1 MDKRL
6 SSESEAA
13 LHVLAREIGRR
24 RRLDNE
30 AVEELYGHL
39 EDKTLGYLSGEEN
52 LSEADAVLLT
62 REHFGDPG
70 AFPEPEAKPARFQSP
85 VSLPRRLAA
94 LAVLTLAVGIA
105 LSAVKLLVALGLQAS
120 VSVALFDGRNL
131 PTISVRLALYAGVI
145 FLVLRMWL
153 SRERRGARLWYQDRS
168 PFWFAWMIPA
178 LIALRWCIP
187 NVHVDSAAFAAHQE
201 AFLYAAL
208 HMPRSLYMTFFG
220 LLLVTAM
227 LPSVLWVWW
236 ADRHAYNAKTVAIA
250 VLACIGLSAATA
262 AITFV
267 PSMMCGYPIYLIGDT
282 ESVITFLTS
291 ATSGAALDDA
301 LKDTSRGGFA
311 ATALA
316 LRAEGYKLIAGGS
329 YASVAAL
336 LYLVAGAGSRILRRY
351 GGTMIH
357 VRPAAR

>member
-6 SSESEAA
+6 SSESETA

-24 RRLDNE
+24 RRLDND

-120 VSVALFDGRNL
+120 VSVAIFDGRNL
-131 PTISVRLALYAGVI
+131 PMISVRLALYVGVVL
-145 FLVLRMWL
+145 LVLRMWL
-153 SRERRGARLWYQDRS
+153 ARERRGARVWYQDRS
-168 PFWFAWMIPA
+168 PSWFAWMIPS

-187 NVHVDSAAFAAHQE
+187 EVHIDSAAYTAYQE
-201 AFLYAAL
+201 SFLYSIVD
-208 HMPRSLYMTFFG
+208 MPRPLYMSFLG
-220 LLLVTAM
+220 SLIVLGVLSS
-227 LPSVLWVWW
+227 LLWVWW
-236 ADRHAYNAKTVAIA
+236 ADRHAYNVKIVAMA
-250 VLACIGLSAATA
+250 LLAWIGFSAATA

-267 PSMMCGYPIYLIGDT
+267 PSMICGYPIYLIGDT
-282 ESVITFLTS
+282 ESAFTFLTS
-291 ATSGAALDDA
+291 ATSGSALDDV
-301 LKDTSRGGFA
+301 LKDTSQGSFA

-316 LRAEGYKLIAGGS
+316 LRAEGYKLIAGGF
-329 YASVAAL
+329 YACVAAL
-336 LYLVAGAGSRILRRY
+336 LYLVAGAVSRFLRRY

-357 VRPAAR
+357 LRPAAR